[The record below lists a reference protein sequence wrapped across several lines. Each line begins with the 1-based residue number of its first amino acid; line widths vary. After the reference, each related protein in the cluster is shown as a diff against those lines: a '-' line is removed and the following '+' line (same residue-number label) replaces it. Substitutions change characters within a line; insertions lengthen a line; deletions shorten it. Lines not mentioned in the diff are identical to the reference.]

1 MVLAASG
8 VEHDELV
15 SIAEPLLSDL
25 PAVKRREEPKSVYVG
40 GDYRCQ
46 ADSPVSRRLFCS
58 IILDDVFMCASLILN
73 AELPVTRL
81 HTLHLLLRC
90 QVAGAKRK
98 LQ

>member
-15 SIAEPLLSDL
+15 SIAQPLLSDL
-25 PAVKRREEPKSVYVG
+25 PGLQCHEEPKSVYVG

-46 ADSPVSRRLFCS
+46 ADSPVSSWALH
-58 IILDDVFMCASLILN
+58 IILEDVCMGTSLMVN
-73 AELPVTRL
+73 VEFPVIRIR
-81 HTLHLLLRC
+81 TLHLLLRC

>member
-25 PAVKRREEPKSVYVG
+25 PGVKRHEEPKSVYVG

-46 ADSPVSRRLFCS
+46 ADSPVSSRLFCS
-58 IILDDVFMCASLILN
+58 IIPEDHACVLKLDV
-73 AELPVTRL
+73 ELPVTRI

-98 LQ
+98 LR

>member
-8 VEHDELV
+8 IEHDELV

-25 PAVKRREEPKSVYVG
+25 PGVKSHEEPKSVYVG

-46 ADSPVSRRLFCS
+46 ADSPVSHWLLFI
-58 IILDDVFMCASLILN
+58 IILEDVCMVTSLLLKIDFF
-73 AELPVTRL
+73 VIRI
-81 HTLHLLLRC
+81 HTLHLPLRC